1 MYHDSHTLSM
11 VMKIEQQLNENKQEM
26 ARMRKDCLRPG
37 INKINFTFRLPKI
50 RSGRKQLLTRQAES
64 A

>member
-11 VMKIEQQLNENKQEM
+11 VMKIEQQLNEKKHEM
-26 ARMRKDCLRPG
+26 ARMRKECLRPG
-37 INKINFTFRLPKI
+37 IKKMNITFRLPKI
-50 RSGRKQLLTRQAES
+50 HSGKKELLARQAET